1 MSARLLAFVI
11 WLLCGLLFT
20 ARGIYCMYAK
30 KEIPF
35 GFWANADTAPIS
47 NVAAYNR
54 ALGKLFTVAG
64 ILFILLGLPL
74 LQEQNKAGIII
85 SILGVMGECI
95 VLMAVY
101 TIKIEGK
108 YRNAQK
114 PKSGAA
120 SKTASS
126 DK

>member
-1 MSARLLAFVI
+1 MRAGLLAFVI

-35 GFWANADTAPIS
+35 GFWANANTAPVS

-64 ILFILLGLPL
+64 IVFILLGLPL
-74 LQEQNKAGIII
+74 LQGQNKAGVII
-85 SILGVMGECI
+85 SILGTMVECI

-101 TIKIEGK
+101 TVKIEGK
-108 YRNAQK
+108 YRR
-114 PKSGAA
+114 
-120 SKTASS
+120 
-126 DK
+126 

>member
-1 MSARLLAFVI
+1 MRAGLLAFVI

-35 GFWANADTAPIS
+35 GFWATADTAPVS

-64 ILFILLGLPL
+64 IVFILLGLPL
-74 LQEQNKAGIII
+74 LQGQNKAGVII
-85 SILGVMGECI
+85 SILGTMVECI

-101 TIKIEGK
+101 TVKIEGK
-108 YRNAQK
+108 YRR
-114 PKSGAA
+114 
-120 SKTASS
+120 
-126 DK
+126 

>member
-1 MSARLLAFVI
+1 MRETTLAFFI

-101 TIKIEGK
+101 TIKIEGNH
-108 YRNAQK
+108 RNVLCV
-114 PKSGAA
+114 SWGG
-120 SKTASS
+120 
-126 DK
+126 

>member
-1 MSARLLAFVI
+1 MDSRALAFFI
-11 WLLCGLLFT
+11 WLLCGLLFI
-20 ARGIYCMYAK
+20 ARGIYCMHAK

-35 GFWANADTAPIS
+35 GFWANAHTAPVS
-47 NVAAYNR
+47 DVAAYNR
-54 ALGKLFTVAG
+54 ALGKLFTAAG

-108 YRNAQK
+108 YRRK
-114 PKSGAA
+114 
-120 SKTASS
+120 
-126 DK
+126 